1 MNIPH
6 KVTLYPC
13 GVGPWSLLQICSH
26 NNYDDNCDY
35 DRNHSDVDIDG
46 DDIIKDEEVEL
57 DR

>member
-6 KVTLYPC
+6 KV

-35 DRNHSDVDIDG
+35 DRNHSDVDIDD